1 MEFTVI
7 AFDVKDMTCGHC
19 VRSITQ
25 ALTSADPGAQVAI
38 DLARQRVEIEP
49 RGAGGGSGGAG
60 PRRVRLRLALLSA
73 RSADNAP
80 AGPEVPMSSW
90 MNIGEAATAA
100 GVSAKMIR
108 HYESIGLLPAAA
120 RSEAGYRRYGEHE
133 VSILRFIRQSR
144 LLGFSMEQIAGLLGL
159 WSDRRR
165 TSREV
170 KALAQSC
177 HGDEDPHCAILDGL
191 AANSPEAP
199 EPGEVAVAP
208 RRQRGDAPGRR
219 EAHPAGSSGAAGG
232 PGWATDLMAW
242 TRARQA
248 LPGQG

>member
-1 MEFTVI
+1 
-7 AFDVKDMTCGHC
+7 
-19 VRSITQ
+19 
-25 ALTSADPGAQVAI
+25 
-38 DLARQRVEIEP
+38 
-49 RGAGGGSGGAG
+49 
-60 PRRVRLRLALLSA
+60 
-73 RSADNAP
+73 
-80 AGPEVPMSSW
+80 MSSW
-90 MNIGEAATAA
+90 MNIGEAAAAA

-159 WSDRRR
+159 WSNRRR

-170 KALAQSC
+170 KALAQAHLDALNEKMRELAQMQSALQALVQSC

-199 EPGEVAVAP
+199 APGEVAAAP

-219 EAHPAGSSGAAGG
+219 EAHPAGSSGADGG